1 MASGLSYSDDS
12 AVRGGDRST
21 TKQPMTPSSSPSL
34 PLSHP
39 PPSSS
44 LPLIIKGRACYASKK
59 NDIMGDSFFGTDDL
73 KDTSD
78 DEDVDFMY
86 REEEDGECMRR
97 GNSTENFNRRR
108 RSWLTW
114 TGCFEFLKLF
124 KF

>member
-1 MASGLSYSDDS
+1 
-12 AVRGGDRST
+12 
-21 TKQPMTPSSSPSL
+21 
-34 PLSHP
+34 
-39 PPSSS
+39 
-44 LPLIIKGRACYASKK
+44 
-59 NDIMGDSFFGTDDL
+59 MGDSFFGTDDL

-97 GNSTENFNRRR
+97 GSSTEKFNRRR